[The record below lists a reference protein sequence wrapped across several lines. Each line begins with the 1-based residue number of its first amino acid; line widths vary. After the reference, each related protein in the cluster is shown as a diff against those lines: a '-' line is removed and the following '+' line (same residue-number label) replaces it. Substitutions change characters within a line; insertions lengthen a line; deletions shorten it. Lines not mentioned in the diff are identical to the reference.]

1 MPSDRRITII
11 LVVVLVQMI
20 GASMIIPILPLLAKN
35 EYGLSPQSVTLLAAS
50 FFAAQLSPAPTSAAS
65 PTGSAGSLS
74 SCSARPAPP
83 SAS

>member
-35 EYGLSPQSVTLLAAS
+35 E
-50 FFAAQLSPAPTSAAS
+50 
-65 PTGSAGSLS
+65 
-74 SCSARPAPP
+74 
-83 SAS
+83 